1 MKSHNSKWEKKKMHV
16 LAMTIEAHTK
26 RQLKRDF
33 NNTSNRCLKIY
44 IDYEESHNLLVRGE
58 EVLD

>member
-1 MKSHNSKWEKKKMHV
+1 MHV

-33 NNTSNRCLKIY
+33 NNTPNRCLKIY

>member
-1 MKSHNSKWEKKKMHV
+1 MHV

-26 RQLKRDF
+26 KQLKRDF